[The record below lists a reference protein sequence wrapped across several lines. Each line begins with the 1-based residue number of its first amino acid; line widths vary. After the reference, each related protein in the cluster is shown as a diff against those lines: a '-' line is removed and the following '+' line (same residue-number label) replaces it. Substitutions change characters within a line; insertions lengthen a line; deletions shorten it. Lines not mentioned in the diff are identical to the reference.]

1 MATVELLD
9 KLKELNILSNTV
21 STNLPLSYIF
31 EHPKFATLFP
41 RREDEIQKM
50 KESIQ
55 NESLLQPLIVSE
67 DKTSKN
73 RFLLI
78 DGYVRYYALREL
90 YDGQWDKAMVPV
102 RIVYGSEEQLELIA
116 YAVNFVR
123 KAIDRGQLLEYYAKL
138 QELRERVNLTYHNT
152 LELLEETNV
161 DLSVRTF
168 DLIIKHFKKYPV
180 LFRKLSEYLKYHNLY
195 PTNVSA
201 MAKAIPI
208 PIRERLAKEDVDLL
222 LQNGP
227 SFFSKY
233 KLLLSQIKDKDE
245 YMKTVKELME
255 NKLREKVKKFKK
267 RTRLINIA
275 KLDDYI
281 NNIEERAK
289 NGAIIVL
296 PKQLYDA
303 LLPVFEAELPKKVLK
318 NIRIY
323 DEGQR

>member
-9 KLKELNILSNTV
+9 KLKELNILSNTI
-21 STNLPLSYIF
+21 STNVPLSYIF

-55 NESLLQPLIVSE
+55 KESLLQPLIVTE

-90 YDGQWDKAMVPV
+90 YDGKWDKVMVPV
-102 RIVYGSEEQLELIA
+102 RIVYGSEDQLELIA

-138 QELRERVNLTYHNT
+138 QELRERVNLSYHST
-152 LELLEETNV
+152 IELLEETNV

-208 PIRERLAKEDVDLL
+208 PVRERLTKEDVDLL

-281 NNIEERAK
+281 TSIEERAK
-289 NGAIIVL
+289 NGAIVVL
-296 PKQLYDA
+296 PKQLYEA

-318 NIRIY
+318 NIRSH
-323 DEGQR
+323 DGE